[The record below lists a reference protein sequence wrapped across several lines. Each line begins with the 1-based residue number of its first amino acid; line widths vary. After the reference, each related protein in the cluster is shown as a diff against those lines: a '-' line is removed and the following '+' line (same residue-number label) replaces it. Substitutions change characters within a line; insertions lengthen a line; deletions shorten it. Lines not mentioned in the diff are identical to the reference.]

1 MVGTQIA
8 HYRMLR
14 RIGAG
19 GMGEVYL
26 AQDLKLDRQVAV
38 KILPAAHLVDER
50 ARKRL
55 LREALAAAS
64 LDHPFICK
72 IFDAGDDGG
81 QPFIAMEYVDGTTL
95 KDRIARDRLPLT
107 AALRLAA
114 EVAEALDSAHRK
126 GIVHR
131 DLKPANVMVAADGH
145 VKVMDFGVAA
155 RVSLAE
161 DTGTVSAITVRGE
174 TTGTLAYMSPEQL
187 RGEQVDARSDVFA
200 FGILLYEMLTG
211 THPFRR
217 PTQPATAAAIL
228 NDTPPPLNQ
237 YLDHPPPLLDHI
249 LTRLLAKSPGDR
261 HPSLRETQ
269 LELAAVLDPS
279 TSHRLTPPAPR
290 QRRRWLAAA
299 AAIAILAGAGLVSW
313 RGLDF
318 IRVSEPAL
326 AFKERDWILIADLEN
341 MTQDPVFDRSLRVAL
356 EVGIAQSK
364 YVNVLPRD
372 RLAGV
377 LRRMQAKPDDR
388 ITETLAAD
396 IAQREG
402 NVRGVLAGSITQLG
416 SVYSI
421 TARLVDPYNG
431 AAVVTESVQA
441 QGKDRVLEALDDLS
455 VRMRRRLGESWDQ
468 LGSTRVPLPKATTSS
483 LEALK
488 AYSDGVR
495 GRPEDQRTSD
505 ELLRQAVA
513 LDPDFAMAHAELGR
527 RYYLMPDSASRKAG
541 EVHLAKALGL
551 LDRLSVRERLWIQ
564 ASAEDARGN
573 RESAV
578 DRFTSYLA
586 QYPDDAR
593 GWFRLGWTYMAALQ
607 RFEKAIDAFNRVVAL
622 TPRDG
627 SAYVNL
633 ATCYASLKQQQKAV
647 DLYAKAFELVPAL
660 RTDFGINHEYGFTL
674 VDLGRM
680 DEAARVFAEMKSA
693 PEPMKQARGA
703 RSAGLLEMLRG
714 RYARAEKELRQSIL
728 LNQSSGAVL
737 SEYRDRLI
745 LARALHARGDT
756 AAVAAEVAAV
766 DRLIARQTF
775 GPEWLEMA
783 LVLRARRGDTGAA
796 RRLLATMVKNAG
808 DSTAASGMGRNVA
821 LDTAHIDRARGEIEL
836 AERHPARALPLFE
849 SAHLRL
855 NRPDSLDSLAAGYL
869 AAGRLDEAA
878 ARYEEL
884 LKDLRP
890 GNEAQELWL
899 AAHVSLAR
907 IRERQNRPADA
918 RVLYERLIAFWKDA
932 EPDLPL
938 LKEARAAVVR
948 LAG

>member
-26 AQDLKLDRQVAV
+26 AQDLRLDRQVAV
-38 KILPAAHLVDER
+38 KILPAADLVDER

-72 IFDAGDDGG
+72 IFDAGEDGG

-95 KDRIARDRLPLT
+95 KDRIARDRLPLK
-107 AALRLAA
+107 AAIRLAC
-114 EVAEALDSAHRK
+114 EIAEALDAAHRR

-155 RVSLAE
+155 RVSLPDHA
-161 DTGTVSAITVRGE
+161 GTVSALTLRGE

-200 FGILLYEMLTG
+200 FGVLLYEMLTG
-211 THPFRR
+211 THPFLR

-228 NDTPPPLNQ
+228 NDTPSPLNR
-237 YLDHPPPLLDHI
+237 YLDDPPPLLDHI
-249 LTRLLAKSPGDR
+249 LTRLLAKSADDR

-269 LELAAVLDPS
+269 LELGAVLDPS
-279 TSHRLTPPAPR
+279 TSHQLTPPASG
-290 QRRRWLAAA
+290 RRRTALAAA
-299 AAIAILAGAGLVSW
+299 AAVVILAGAAFVSW
-313 RGLDF
+313 RGLDV
-318 IRVSEPAL
+318 IGLSEPAL
-326 AFKERDWILIADLEN
+326 AFKARDWILIADVEN
-341 MTQDPVFDRSLRVAL
+341 LTQDPVFDRSLRVAL

-377 LRRMQAKPDDR
+377 LRRMQAKPDER

-421 TARLVDPYNG
+421 TARLVDPYSG
-431 AAVVTESVQA
+431 TAVVTESVQA

-455 VRMRRRLGESWDQ
+455 VRMRRKLGESWDQ
-468 LGSTRVPLPKATTSS
+468 LGASRVPLPKATTPS
-483 LEALK
+483 LDALQ
-488 AYSDGVR
+488 AYSEGVR
-495 GRPEDQRTSD
+495 SRENQRTSD

-527 RYYLMPDSASRKAG
+527 RYYLMPDSATRKAG

-551 LDRLSVRERLWIQ
+551 LDRLSVREQLWIQ

-593 GWFRLGWTYMAALQ
+593 AWFRLGWTYMAGLQ
-607 RFEKAIDAFNRVVAL
+607 RYEKAIDAFNRVATL

-633 ATCYASLKQQQKAV
+633 ATCHAGLKQEQKAV
-647 DLYAKAFELVPAL
+647 ELYAKAFELVPAF
-660 RTDFGINHEYGFTL
+660 RTDMVINHEYGFTL

-680 DEAARVFAEMKSA
+680 EEAERVFAEMKSA
-693 PEPMKQARGA
+693 PEPAKQARGA

-714 RYARAEKELRQSIL
+714 RYSRAENELRQSIL
-728 LNQSSGAVL
+728 LNRSSGAAL

-745 LARALHARGDT
+745 LARALHARGDA
-756 AAVAAEVAAV
+756 AAVAVELAAV
-766 DRLIARQTF
+766 DRLIARQTL
-775 GPEWLEMA
+775 GPEWLQGA
-783 LVLRARRGDTGAA
+783 LTLKARRGDVAGA

-808 DSTAASGMGRNVA
+808 DSTAGSGMARNVA
-821 LDTAHIDRARGEIEL
+821 LDTAHVDRARGEIEL
-836 AERHPARALPLFE
+836 AERHPERALPLFE

-855 NRPDSLDSLAAGYL
+855 KRPESLDSLAAGYL

-884 LKDLRP
+884 LKDPRL

-907 IRERQNRPADA
+907 LRERQNRSADA

-932 EPDLPL
+932 EPGLPL

-948 LAG
+948 LAE